1 MQFIEALLREVGSRF
16 QRYTKVRLV
25 KAEDER
31 KVPHQLLRLMLK
43 DEKDKV
49 EEMRKFDV
57 QLLNIELNNRV
68 QDLGYEGFKVKLSKR
83 TIG

>member
-1 MQFIEALLREVGSRF
+1 MGSRF
-16 QRYTKVRLV
+16 QRYTKVKPV
-25 KAEDER
+25 KADDEW

-43 DEKDKV
+43 SERNKP

-57 QLLNIELNNRV
+57 ELLRIELNNRV

-83 TIG
+83 TLG